1 MAPMTL
7 RIWLPSIVIATTLFA
22 FVVFGQLEFSFD
34 FLDTGLWG
42 LFCLALLVTTLV
54 TILVRAARKRWGSCL
69 RSAFV
74 LLSLVAALFTGFLIQ
89 HHQVERSQELAEPII
104 AALEVYRTEHGRY
117 PDQLQALVPGYV
129 NAIPTP
135 RLGLST
141 ARPLDYSA
149 FADDTYLLFFPAFA
163 FMDAMYS
170 SDTGTWVLDD

>member
-117 PDQLQALVPGYV
+117 PGRLQALVPDYLEDL
-129 NAIPTP
+129 PTP

-141 ARPLDYSA
+141 ARPFRYGAYD
-149 FADDTYLLFFPAFA
+149 DDTFLLLFPAFN
-163 FMDAMYS
+163 FLDAMYS
-170 SDTGTWVLDD
+170 SHTGTWKLDD